1 MLLGIHLNK
10 TIIQKDANT
19 PVFIAALFTIAKI
32 WKQPKCPLMEEWIKN
47 MPRICPWDCPGKK
60 NGAGYHFLLQG
71 IFLTQ
76 GSNLSSLASGF
87 FTPEPPR
94 EPRKDISKYR

>member
-19 PVFIAALFTIAKI
+19 PVFTAALLTIAKI

-47 MPRICPWDCPGKK
+47 MPHICPWDCPGKK

-76 GSNLSSLASGF
+76 GSNLSPLASGF